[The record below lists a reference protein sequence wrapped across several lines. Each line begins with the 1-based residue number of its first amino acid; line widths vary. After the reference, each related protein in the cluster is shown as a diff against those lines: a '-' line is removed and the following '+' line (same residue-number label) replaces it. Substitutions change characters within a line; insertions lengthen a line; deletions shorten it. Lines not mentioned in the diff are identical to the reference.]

1 MRKIVQQKLIKMGLV
16 VLVFVFIFVVTFTLN
31 QQYIKKNT
39 DLVNVLV
46 AVKKIPAFSSLTVD
60 QVALAKKPRVVIPK
74 EAVFDAS
81 TLFSGKIYYVGD
93 LGFGVGDIIRLDR
106 LLKEDTNGIGKVTS
120 LAEEN
125 MMLISI
131 NTNLVKS
138 CANLVVPGTL
148 VNAIVFVKGQMLDE
162 PDLIISPAED
172 TRLANLLVV
181 DKKNANASPPTEKGR
196 EAIPAVVTLIIDKDN
211 LEIAKA
217 LVQYNETGSVYLLP
231 VGFESNVYLASEVRK
246 QQGEK
251 K

>member
-1 MRKIVQQKLIKMGLV
+1 MVLV
-16 VLVFVFIFVVTFTLN
+16 VLVFVLIFVVTFILN
-31 QQYIKKNT
+31 QNYIKKNT

-60 QVALAKKPRVVIPK
+60 QVALAKRPRVVVPR
-74 EAVFDAS
+74 EAVLDVS
-81 TLFSGKIYYVGD
+81 TLFSEKTYYVSD
-93 LGFGVGDIIRLDR
+93 LGFGIGDIIRLDR
-106 LLKEDTNGIGKVTS
+106 LSNEDTKGIGKVSS
-120 LAEEN
+120 LGEEN

-162 PDLIISPAED
+162 PDRIISPAED
-172 TRLANLLVV
+172 LSLANLLVV
-181 DKKNANASPPTEKGR
+181 DKKNAEATIPTEKGR
-196 EAIPAVVTLIIDKDN
+196 EAIPAVVTLIIEKDN

-217 LVQYNETGSVYLLP
+217 LVQYNETGSIYLLP
-231 VGFESNVYLASEVRK
+231 VGFESNIYLASEVRK

-251 K
+251 ND

>member
-1 MRKIVQQKLIKMGLV
+1 
-16 VLVFVFIFVVTFTLN
+16 
-31 QQYIKKNT
+31 
-39 DLVNVLV
+39 
-46 AVKKIPAFSSLTVD
+46 
-60 QVALAKKPRVVIPK
+60 
-74 EAVFDAS
+74 
-81 TLFSGKIYYVGD
+81 
-93 LGFGVGDIIRLDR
+93 
-106 LLKEDTNGIGKVTS
+106 
-120 LAEEN
+120 
-125 MMLISI
+125 
-131 NTNLVKS
+131 
-138 CANLVVPGTL
+138 VVPGTL

>member
-1 MRKIVQQKLIKMGLV
+1 MVLV

-31 QQYIKKNT
+31 QHYIKKNT
-39 DLVNVLV
+39 DLVDVLV
-46 AVKKIPAFSSLTVD
+46 AAKKIPAFSSLTVD
-60 QVALAKKPRVVIPK
+60 QVAFAKRPRVVVPK
-74 EAVFDAS
+74 EAVLDVS
-81 TLFSGKIYYVGD
+81 LLFSGKKYYVGD

-106 LLKEDTNGIGKVTS
+106 LSKEDINGIAKVTS
-120 LAEEN
+120 LGEEN
-125 MMLISI
+125 RMLISI

-162 PDLIISPAED
+162 PDRIISPAED
-172 TRLANLLVV
+172 LSLANLLVV
-181 DKKNANASPPTEKGR
+181 DKKNAEATIPTEKGR
-196 EAIPAVVTLIIDKDN
+196 EAIPAVVTLIIEKDN

-217 LVQYNETGSVYLLP
+217 LVQYNETGSIYLLP
-231 VGFESNVYLASEVRK
+231 VGFESNVYLASQVRK